1 MPTQWGFAVAA
12 FLMML
17 SLGLLYQLSRQNK
30 WYARPVLLLMK
41 GGTTAIA
48 SLLALAGALLWPTPY
63 AGWLAAGLLLCALA
77 DVLLELRFPLG
88 MLAFALG
95 HLCYIAALLQMGS
108 FTALHGLLFGLIALA
123 LGVAAHCDAC
133 IGFHMKALVR
143 LGATLPEIEEA
154 LGMCVY
160 MGGGPSLMYASNAL
174 AAYKEF
180 TAP

>member
-1 MPTQWGFAVAA
+1 MSAIDSYTDLTRSVSKNLTPLRTHNADVMQGFGA
-12 FLMML
+12 L
-17 SLGLLYQLSRQNK
+17 SK
-30 WYARPVLLLMK
+30 A
-41 GGTTAIA
+41 
-48 SLLALAGALLWPTPY
+48 ALAPGALDEKTK
-63 AGWLAAGLLLCALA
+63 
-77 DVLLELRFPLG
+77 E
-88 MLAFALG
+88 
-95 HLCYIAALLQMGS
+95 
-108 FTALHGLLFGLIALA
+108 LIALA